1 MFEGIFKL
9 GVSYFHSLY
18 YESNKINIVEI
29 MKISSYFQRLVTFTL
44 FIIMIQIKLI

>member
-1 MFEGIFKL
+1 MKKEDGSRVVKFEGISNL

-29 MKISSYFQRLVTFTL
+29 MKISSYFQRLVTD
-44 FIIMIQIKLI
+44 